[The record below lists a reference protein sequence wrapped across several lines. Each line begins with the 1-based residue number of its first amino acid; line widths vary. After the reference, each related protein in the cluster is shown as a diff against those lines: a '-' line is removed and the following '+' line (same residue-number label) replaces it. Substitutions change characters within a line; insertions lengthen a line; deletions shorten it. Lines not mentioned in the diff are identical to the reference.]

1 MTTVAIILVILL
13 PLVLAYFAAPAW
25 LAALLAT
32 TAAVGAFWSGLQ
44 PAVGVLAGLIALP
57 LIIAAVPPLR
67 RALVTNRL
75 FDWFRKVLPAMSDT
89 EREALESGTT
99 WWDAEIFSGRPKW
112 KHLMKHPAPSLTDEE
127 QAFLDGPAEELCRML
142 DDWQIYNDQDLPPEV
157 WAHLKKHRFFSM
169 IIPKQYGGL
178 DFSAQGNAAVVA
190 KIATRNSSAAT
201 TVMVP
206 NSLGPGELLHN
217 FGTETQKNHY
227 LPRLASGDEI
237 PCFALTSPLAGSDA
251 ASMPDKGIVCKG
263 TYKGEEV
270 LGLKVS
276 WDKRYITLAP
286 VATLVGLA
294 FKAFDPD
301 GLLGDKKDLGITCA
315 LIPADTAGVENGKR
329 HIPGGA
335 PFMNGPT
342 RGTEVFIPMDWV
354 IGGQTRV
361 GQGWMMLMHCLSAG
375 RAISLPAL
383 SVASGKMLSA
393 VTGAY
398 ARVRYQFKQPIG
410 NFEGIQ
416 EPLARIAGETY
427 RMDAAHRMTLVS
439 LDQGEKPAVL
449 SAILKANLTEAYRR
463 LTIDSMD
470 IHGGKAIIM
479 GPRNYLG
486 LVYQSVPVAITVEGA
501 NILTRSM
508 IIFGQGAIRC
518 HPWLLKEMTAATSQ
532 SPDARRKFDRAFF
545 GHIGYTISNGVRSL
559 ALGLTGGRI
568 SHSPVSGRVARHYR
582 NHYRRINRLSANFTL
597 VADTTLLILGGKF
610 KFAEKLSGRFA
621 DALSHLYIASATLKR
636 FEDDGRPE
644 EDLPLVDWGV
654 NDSLHRVEEALHGV
668 LANFPAGA
676 AGWLLKRICF
686 PFGRVHAESDD
697 HTGHRIAKMLMSH
710 NATRDRLTHG
720 IYQPTEGVGAAVALK
735 AFDAVL
741 AAEEAERIVVNGMK
755 RQPTPVNVDKLT
767 AEAVEAGLINE
778 EQAGLLVEAQ
788 RLSAELIAVD
798 EFDHEAIT
806 HSQFGEAES
815 PLAKAS

>member
-1 MTTVAIILVILL
+1 MTIAALIIVLLV

-25 LAALLAT
+25 LAALAMAALAAGAIQ
-32 TAAVGAFWSGLQ
+32 AALHPSIGIVA
-44 PAVGVLAGLIALP
+44 ALIALP
-57 LIIAAVPPLR
+57 LIVAAIPPLR

-99 WWDAEIFSGRPKW
+99 WWDAEIFSGRPNW
-112 KHLMKHPAPSLTDEE
+112 KKLMDHPAPSISEE
-127 QAFLDGPAEELCRML
+127 ERAFIDGPVEELCRML
-142 DDWQIYNDQDLPPEV
+142 DEWQIYNNQDLPPQV

-169 IIPKQYGGL
+169 IIPKEYGGL
-178 DFSAQGNAAVVA
+178 GFSAQGNGAVVT
-190 KIATRNSSAAT
+190 KIASCSSSAAT

-217 FGTETQKNHY
+217 FGTKEQKNHY
-227 LPRLASGDEI
+227 LPRLASGEDI

-263 TYKGEEV
+263 QYQGKEV
-270 LGLKVS
+270 LGLRVS

-301 GLLGDKKDLGITCA
+301 GLLGDQESLGITCA
-315 LIPADTAGVENGKR
+315 LIPADTPGVENVKR
-329 HIPGGA
+329 HVPGGA

-342 RGTEVFIPMDWV
+342 RGTDVFIPMDWV
-354 IGGQTRV
+354 IGGRQRV
-361 GQGWMMLMHCLSAG
+361 GQGWPMLMHCLSAG

-383 SVASGKMLSA
+383 SVANGKLLSQ
-393 VTGAY
+393 VSGAY

-427 RMDAAHRMTLVS
+427 RMDAAHRMTLS
-439 LDQGEKPAVL
+439 ALDQGEKPAVL

-463 LTIDSMD
+463 LTIDAMD
-470 IHGGKAIIM
+470 IHGGKGIIM

-486 LVYQSVPVAITVEGA
+486 LIYQSVPVAITVEGA

-518 HPWLLKEMTAATSQ
+518 HPWLLKEMTAATSEE
-532 SPDARRKFDRAFF
+532 SNAREKFDRALF
-545 GHIGYTISNGVRSL
+545 GHFGYSISNGVRSL
-559 ALGLTGGRI
+559 ALGLTGGRL
-568 SHSPVSGRVARHYR
+568 SRAPVAGPVAQHYK
-582 NHYRRINRLSANFTL
+582 RINRLTANFTL
-597 VADTTLLILGGKF
+597 IADTTLLMLGGKF

-621 DALSHLYIASATLKR
+621 DALSHLYFASATLKR

-644 EDLPLVDWGV
+644 ADLPLVEWGLD
-654 NDSLHRVEEALHGV
+654 DSLHRVEEALHGV
-668 LANFPAGA
+668 LANFPSGA
-676 AGWLLKRICF
+676 VGSVLKRICF

-697 HTGHRIAKMLMSH
+697 RTGHKIAKILMSR
-710 NATRDRLTHG
+710 NATRDRLTHDVFR
-720 IYQPTEGVGAAVALK
+720 PTSGLGTAVALD
-735 AFDAVL
+735 AFEAVL
-741 AAEEAERIVVNGMK
+741 AAEEAERTLVNGLK
-755 RQPTPVNVDKLT
+755 RQPTPVNVEQLT
-767 AEAVEAGLINE
+767 AEGVEAGLINQ
-778 EQAGLLVEAQ
+778 EQAELLIEAQ

-798 EFDHEAIT
+798 EFDADAL
-806 HSQFGEAES
+806 SQAQFGEAES